1 MADTEL
7 VIFGLPKDVT
17 DERLKQVLS
26 ENNVKINDSELLTK
40 YEAARS
46 FAYKVRVTRK
56 DAEKLHALRIW
67 PERGGVRPY
76 TMTYRKERNQGRNT
90 EPEQKNQVISDD
102 RNNLNRGQS
111 QDIPMRMS
119 NDGSAGRRNRTSM
132 DTGHIQGNPVNLPGT
147 GALQYRLNPISS
159 NGVGGQSPSAS
170 PSMVID
176 SHMPYYPRAQAR
188 FPIIQ
193 DSRMTWNV
201 SDRDGWSTAEIPK
214 SNVWDHTN
222 TDALLSPDTHANG
235 RVWQVQF
242 VDRIGTDRFSLHQS

>member
-1 MADTEL
+1 M
-7 VIFGLPKDVT
+7 
-17 DERLKQVLS
+17 S

-40 YEAARS
+40 NEAARS

-76 TMTYRKERNQGRNT
+76 TMTYRTERNPGRNT
-90 EPEQKNQVISDD
+90 EPEQKNQVISGD
-102 RNNLNRGQS
+102 RNNLNRRQS

-119 NDGSAGRRNRTSM
+119 NDGVAGRRNRTSM
-132 DTGHIQGNPVNLPGT
+132 DTSHPQGYPVNLPGT

-159 NGVGGQSPSAS
+159 NGIGGQSPSAS
-170 PSMVID
+170 PNMVFD
-176 SHMPYYPRAQAR
+176 SHMPYYPRAQAG

-214 SNVWDHTN
+214 SNVWDHPN
-222 TDALLSPDTHANG
+222 TDALLSPDTRANG
-235 RVWQVQF
+235 RVRQVQF
-242 VDRIGTDRFSLHQS
+242 VDRIGTDRFSFHQS